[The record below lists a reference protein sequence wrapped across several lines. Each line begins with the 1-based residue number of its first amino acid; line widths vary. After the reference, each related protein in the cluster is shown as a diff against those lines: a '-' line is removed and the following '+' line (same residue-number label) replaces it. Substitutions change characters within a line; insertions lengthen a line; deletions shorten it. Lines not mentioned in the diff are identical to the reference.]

1 MSGSCAVVHQELR
14 NLPFCVVA
22 LLVALAVADAL
33 ALVAKRISSHCG
45 KDKGVAHLDENSHCK
60 NLKNEIKAEYQ
71 KVNVS
76 ADHERCEVNE

>member
-1 MSGSCAVVHQELR
+1 MSGSCAVVHPELR

-22 LLVALAVADAL
+22 ILVSDTL

-60 NLKNEIKAEYQ
+60 NLKNEIKVEYQ